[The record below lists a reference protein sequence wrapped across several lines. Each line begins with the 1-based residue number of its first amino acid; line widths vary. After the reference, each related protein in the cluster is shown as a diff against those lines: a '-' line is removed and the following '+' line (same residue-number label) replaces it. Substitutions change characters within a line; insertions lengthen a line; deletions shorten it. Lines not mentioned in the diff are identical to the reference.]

1 MYGISLQPIS
11 HLCYGIDCESV
22 QTCKCP
28 YDFGFSLAATGAEAQ
43 FVSGSSIHHFLIRR
57 EAIVTLRNCN
67 STSTGCTKKS
77 NAGTLE
83 GAEEKYSNAQSSSIR
98 KYSTPKKKKNY
109 KYVPSIAIRKP
120 EFETS
125 QLENADTESTGS
137 GSSEFS
143 ASEFIK
149 TAPISGSEGI
159 PARYD
164 RPLEINLDLA
174 VYRAKSLARKGDYD
188 NAEEILRQC
197 IRNWPENGRP
207 YMILGRLLTKQTKYM
222 EARSLFENGCQATQG
237 ENAFLWQGWAILEQ
251 KMGNITKAR
260 KLFDAAIVA
269 DKKHVAA
276 WHGWAFLEINEGNV
290 KKGRVLLSKGLKYCG
305 PNEYIFQTL
314 ALLEVKAKRYEQAR
328 SLFSQAIK
336 CNPKS
341 CASWLAWAQ
350 LEAEQE
356 RNIFARRLFERAVQA
371 SPKNRLVWQNWAL
384 FETSQGEYDK
394 ARKLFRVGHA
404 LNPRD
409 PVLLQSHALFEYR
422 CSSATIAREIFKKAR
437 EVDPNHQPIWIAWG
451 WMEWKEGNIATAR
464 ELYQQALE
472 IDSKSSNAAR
482 CLQAWGTLEERE
494 GNIGTARR
502 LFKSAINIDS
512 QNFVTWISWAALEEN
527 LGNSERAEEIRN
539 LYFLQRTEVVG
550 DASWD
555 VNLSE
560 FFAPAINRIKGLFNS
575 DDWYRPLANEA
586 AKNGYLQQ
594 DNGDNNREETGT
606 PASLSKLDTFI
617 AENTSEVFDIDSFLR
632 ENLSLD
638 VSRIR
643 EGNGPVFLRKN
654 NKNSKRYKN
663 QQP

>member
-1 MYGISLQPIS
+1 M
-11 HLCYGIDCESV
+11 
-22 QTCKCP
+22 
-28 YDFGFSLAATGAEAQ
+28 
-43 FVSGSSIHHFLIRR
+43 
-57 EAIVTLRNCN
+57 
-67 STSTGCTKKS
+67 
-77 NAGTLE
+77 
-83 GAEEKYSNAQSSSIR
+83 
-98 KYSTPKKKKNY
+98 
-109 KYVPSIAIRKP
+109 PSIAIRKP

-125 QLENADTESTGS
+125 QLENAETEGPVLGS
-137 GSSEFS
+137 EEFN

-149 TAPISGSEGI
+149 TTPMLA
-159 PARYD
+159 PARTPANYD

-174 VYRAKSLARKGDYD
+174 VYRAKSLARNGDYN

-197 IRNWPENGRP
+197 IKKWPNNGRP
-207 YMILGRLLTKQTKYM
+207 YMTLGRILTKQAKYL
-222 EARSLFENGCQATQG
+222 EARTVFENGCQATQG

-251 KMGNITKAR
+251 KIGNITKAR

-290 KKGRVLLSKGLKYCG
+290 KKGRYLLGKGLKYCG

-314 ALLEVKAKRYEQAR
+314 AMLEVKAKRYIQAR

-356 RNIFARRLFERAVQA
+356 RNVFARRLFERAVQA
-371 SPKNRLVWQNWAL
+371 SPKNRIAWQNWAL

-409 PVLLQSHALFEYR
+409 PVLLQSLALFEYK

-437 EVDPNHQPIWIAWG
+437 QVDPSHQPIWIAWG

-472 IDSKSSNAAR
+472 IDSKTPNAAR
-482 CLQAWGTLEERE
+482 CLQAWGILEERE

-502 LFKSAINIDS
+502 LFKSSISIDS
-512 QNFVTWISWAALEEN
+512 QNFVTWMSWAALEEN
-527 LGNSERAEEIRN
+527 LGNSERAEEIRE
-539 LYFLQRTEVVG
+539 LYFQQRTEVVG

-555 VNLSE
+555 MNLSE
-560 FFAPAINRIKGLFNS
+560 FFAPAINHIKGLFNS
-575 DDWYRPLANEA
+575 DDWYRSLRNEE
-586 AKNGYLQQ
+586 AKRGYFQQ
-594 DNGDNNREETGT
+594 DNSDNITEETK
-606 PASLSKLDTFI
+606 PSESFSIKLDTFI
-617 AENTSEVFDIDSFLR
+617 IDNTNEVFDIDSFLR
-632 ENLSLD
+632 EKLSLD
-638 VSRIR
+638 VSRLYTGIGPFFIR
-643 EGNGPVFLRKN
+643 KSSKDSKGYGNQ
-654 NKNSKRYKN
+654 YT
-663 QQP
+663 

>member
-1 MYGISLQPIS
+1 MDGISLQPIS
-11 HLCYGIDCESV
+11 HLCYGIDCKSV

-28 YDFGFSLAATGAEAQ
+28 YDFGFNLAATGAEAQ

-57 EAIVTLRNCN
+57 EAIVTVRNCN

-149 TAPISGSEGI
+149 TTPISGPEGI

-207 YMILGRLLTKQTKYM
+207 YMILGRLLTKQAKYM

-437 EVDPNHQPIWIAWG
+437 EVDPSHQPIWIAWG

-482 CLQAWGTLEERE
+482 CLQAWGILEERE

-586 AKNGYLQQ
+586 AKNGYFQQ

-606 PASLSKLDTFI
+606 PASVSKLDTFI
-617 AENTSEVFDIDSFLR
+617 AENTSEVFDLDSFLR